1 MNSLVISRLTL
12 GYALKMV
19 RKMIRFSEMN
29 HILPGSFAIVDEGGH
44 LIVLETR
51 NGRLAATVDIAI
63 DKAWTA
69 ATMKASGRL
78 LEIITRGQGWRL
90 NVKHKGR
97 LTIIPGAI
105 PVIYKKSVI
114 GGIGHS
120 GGSAEEDLLITQAG
134 LAALY
139 DGEDIPQLYDDENI
153 SSFGIEYSRKIAYEA
168 INYIMSK
175 KYSPSTIAIVDQWGE
190 LIALY
195 RMDNAPIGTVELARD
210 KAWTAASFAMD
221 SENIISFG
229 NRELSNYGLNPVN
242 WNERLTPIPGG
253 IPIKIE
259 DKVVGALGIAGSL
272 PKTDKEVAEETIR
285 KLS

>member
-1 MNSLVISRLTL
+1 MDKLDINGLAL
-12 GYALKMV
+12 GHAIKMI

-29 HILPGSFAIVDEGGH
+29 HILPGSFAVVDEGGH
-44 LIVLETR
+44 LIALETR
-51 NGRLAATVDIAI
+51 DGRLAATVDIAI

-78 LEIITRGQGWRL
+78 LEVISRGQGWRL

-105 PVIYKKSVI
+105 PVIYGRSVI

-120 GGSAEEDLLITQAG
+120 GGSAEEDLLIAQAG

-139 DGEDIPQLYDDENI
+139 DGDEIPPIYEGEKTNSLDIQ
-153 SSFGIEYSRKIAYEA
+153 YSRKIAYEGIKQIEA
-168 INYIMSK
+168 EG
-175 KYSPSTIAIVDQWGE
+175 YSSSIAIVDKWGE

-195 RMDNAPIGTVELARD
+195 RMDNAPAGTVELARD
-210 KAWTAASFAMD
+210 KAWTAAVFDIESD
-221 SENIISFG
+221 NVIVFG
-229 NRELSNYGLNPVN
+229 NKNLPSYGFNSVN

-253 IPIKIE
+253 IPIKMNGEI
-259 DKVVGALGIAGSL
+259 VGGLGISSSS
-272 PKTDKEVAEETIR
+272 PENDKKVAKKILEE
-285 KLS
+285 LL